1 MEYSV
6 WKSLPHSPERGDTC
20 SIQHLHQLASTTR
33 SVQHMALPVFTPAAP
48 KWLGGR
54 APYVARRSG
63 YFFPFFFPLRFPLGT
78 PAPFVLARVVEVVAA
93 APAPSTPLD
102 AVWYGPRW
110 CVGGNSGDG
119 GEPAPASRSWNAPPW
134 DPMDM

>member
-63 YFFPFFFPLRFPLGT
+63 YFFPFFFPPD
-78 PAPFVLARVVEVVAA
+78 P
-93 APAPSTPLD
+93 APAPLFLFLLY
-102 AVWYGPRW
+102 AAYALFLGF
-110 CVGGNSGDG
+110 
-119 GEPAPASRSWNAPPW
+119 PALLSSSFFFAFAARFKASASASRLRRSSGVPSSSVKAGHG
-134 DPMDM
+134 